1 MNTEVVCTKPDDP
14 KLQSFFYHKTKRNCL
29 VSWNRLFYVSFS
41 SDIKQTRKVNC
52 GKFNFEWD
60 KRKLEQR
67 LYSAL
72 LISCEFSWVQFN
84 TVRVLLA
91 SILTLNIN
99 FHYRYYPFLT
109 ENSLNW
115 CFRYSLKLNRA
126 HLSTLIL
133 NFRASKYWFWSLH
146 FRFAIFA
153 AGKIQFRPLIWAL
166 MDWMRALGAGYFCI
180 FKIFSLRC
188 IMPD

>member
-1 MNTEVVCTKPDDP
+1 MK
-14 KLQSFFYHKTKRNCL
+14 SL
-29 VSWNRLFYVSFS
+29 VFIFHSVLYNLYY
-41 SDIKQTRKVNC
+41 IKQTRVVNC
-52 GKFNFEWD
+52 EIFNFEWN
-60 KRKLEQR
+60 KRQVEQR

-84 TVRVLLA
+84 TVRVLWA

-99 FHYRYYPFLT
+99 FHYRYYPFFT

-115 CFRYSLKLNRA
+115 RFRYSLKLNRN

-133 NFRASKYWFWSLH
+133 GVRASKYRFWNLH
-146 FRFAIFA
+146 FRFPRIS

-166 MDWMRALGAGYFCI
+166 VDRIRLIVPAISVFSRYFH
-180 FKIFSLRC
+180 
-188 IMPD
+188 